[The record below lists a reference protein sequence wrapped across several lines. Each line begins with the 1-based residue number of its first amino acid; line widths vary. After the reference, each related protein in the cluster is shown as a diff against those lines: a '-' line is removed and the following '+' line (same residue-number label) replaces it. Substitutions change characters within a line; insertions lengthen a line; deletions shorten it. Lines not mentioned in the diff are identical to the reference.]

1 MKDLNLFHISREVEK
16 RIIEKAREDADFKR
30 TLLEKPHEAIA
41 RFGVQ
46 VPEEV
51 EIKVVEESAKVLYL
65 VLPEN
70 PDELTDK
77 QLDEVSAAGYCLNN
91 GIIEI
96 ECSSGYSVANIPSS
110 DRLKRL

>member
-77 QLDEVSAAGYCLNN
+77 QLDKVSAA
-91 GIIEI
+91 
-96 ECSSGYSVANIPSS
+96 SGCGCFVRVIAEDDVPIPTP
-110 DRLKRL
+110 LKPL